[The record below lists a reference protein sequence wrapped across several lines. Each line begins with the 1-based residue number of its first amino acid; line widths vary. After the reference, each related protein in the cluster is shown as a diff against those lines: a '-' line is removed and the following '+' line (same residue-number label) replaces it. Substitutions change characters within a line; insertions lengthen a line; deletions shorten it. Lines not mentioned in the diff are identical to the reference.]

1 MGIQKKLNG
10 GLHRMKKVCAGD
22 LSSFLKSHKLT
33 DISSD
38 VKEMMKIGCQLG
50 YLYDDDIIYMAG
62 AGVHAA
68 QRRLTTKR
76 RAG

>member
-1 MGIQKKLNG
+1 
-10 GLHRMKKVCAGD
+10 MKKVCAGD

-33 DISSD
+33 DISND

-68 QRRLTTKR
+68 QRRLTTRR

>member
-1 MGIQKKLNG
+1 M
-10 GLHRMKKVCAGD
+10 CAGD

-33 DISSD
+33 GVSSD
-38 VKEMMKIGCQLG
+38 VKAMISIGCQLG

-62 AGVHAA
+62 AGAHAA
-68 QRRLTTKR
+68 QRRLTTRR

>member
-1 MGIQKKLNG
+1 
-10 GLHRMKKVCAGD
+10 MKKVCAGD

-33 DISSD
+33 GVSSD
-38 VKEMMKIGCQLG
+38 VKAMISIGCQLG

-62 AGVHAA
+62 AGAHAA
-68 QRRLTTKR
+68 QRRLTTRR